1 MKAIWKGAIS
11 FGLINIPVNIY
22 NAAVDRELKFVL
34 LHKKDLSQI
43 RYAKICKNEEKE
55 IPYSEIVKG
64 YELEDGKYVVLT
76 EEDFASVNI
85 EKSKTIEIQE
95 FTEEDAIDTIYYEKL
110 YYLEPGK
117 NAGKPYHLFLE
128 ALKKSKKVAVA
139 KFVLRNHVRV
149 AIIKPYKNMLI
160 LNQIR
165 LQDEILPFELSEKS
179 IHKISE
185 KEVNLAIKLI
195 DQLTGKFTPE
205 EYKDNYVEELKALID
220 KKSKGGK
227 IVKKGQEP
235 QTTKVHDI
243 MSLLKESL
251 EKHPSKKAK
260 KLKTEEKAKKET
272 KIKIKEKIDSKVEA
286 KRKRK
291 SA

>member
-43 RYAKICKNEEKE
+43 RYAKICKSEEKE

-117 NAGKPYHLFLE
+117 NAGKAYHLFLE
-128 ALKKSKKVAVA
+128 ALRKSKKVAVA

-149 AIIKPYKNMLI
+149 AIIKPYNNMLI

-227 IVKKGQEP
+227 IIKKGQEP

-251 EKHPSKKAK
+251 EKHPAKKAK
-260 KLKTEEKAKKET
+260 KVKIEEKAKKET
-272 KIKIKEKIDSKVEA
+272 KIKLKEKIDSKLEV